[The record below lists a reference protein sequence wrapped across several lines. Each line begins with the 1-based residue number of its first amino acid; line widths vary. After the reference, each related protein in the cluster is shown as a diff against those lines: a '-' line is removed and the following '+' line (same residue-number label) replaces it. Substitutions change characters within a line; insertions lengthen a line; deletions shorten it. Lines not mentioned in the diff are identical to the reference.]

1 MLPTNTS
8 PLNDQFIRLQIEE
21 HQAEIRRSIASGR
34 VAHVSSPG
42 RLARLVYRNLRE
54 HWGRYSA
61 AWSTGRQHRDHQ
73 VTL

>member
-1 MLPTNTS
+1 M
-8 PLNDQFIRLQIEE
+8 NDQFIRLQIEE

-34 VAHVSSPG
+34 AVRVSPPG

-54 HWGRYSA
+54 HWGRYCA
-61 AWSTGRQHRDHQ
+61 AWSTGRQYRDHQ